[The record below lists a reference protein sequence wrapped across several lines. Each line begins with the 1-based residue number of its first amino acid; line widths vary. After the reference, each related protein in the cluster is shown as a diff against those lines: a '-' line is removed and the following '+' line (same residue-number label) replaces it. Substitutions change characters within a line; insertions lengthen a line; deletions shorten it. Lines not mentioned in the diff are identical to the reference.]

1 MKKKIMMKCRKVDDI
16 RKVAAVY
23 VSNDSCTAILDP
35 IFGLRVVEY
44 RQSEPTSEVSSN
56 DI

>member
-23 VSNDSCTAILDP
+23 ISNDSCTAILDP